1 MSKRH
6 YYPGSNHGRH
16 WGMLILDPV
25 SKCLQVPHGK
35 KKLYY
40 GPSMRPGGG
49 PPDDEQ
55 IDAPD
60 GSPGETI
67 TANTMV
73 PFCWRSYP
81 LRFSQDMV
89 KSFNATH
96 ILDFTPGSGGLVVA
110 LLLEGSGVTQKQYVG
125 ICHTQEHID
134 LLKKHLTQQVM
145 GFMSDESCKLY
156 NPLYAKFLKG
166 DGQSGNPPGSST
178 AGGSKTQGKAKTS
191 GKRKRD
197 PEPDDGAVTDDASG
211 DGKESC
217 DNESSAPP
225 SEGEP

>member
-1 MSKRH
+1 M
-6 YYPGSNHGRH
+6 
-16 WGMLILDPV
+16 GM
-25 SKCLQVPHGK
+25 
-35 KKLYY
+35 
-40 GPSMRPGGG
+40 
-49 PPDDEQ
+49 
-55 IDAPD
+55 
-60 GSPGETI
+60 
-67 TANTMV
+67 
-73 PFCWRSYP
+73 
-81 LRFSQDMV
+81 
-89 KSFNATH
+89 
-96 ILDFTPGSGGLVVA
+96 
-110 LLLEGSGVTQKQYVG
+110 
-125 ICHTQEHID
+125 CHTSGHID
-134 LLKKHLTQQVM
+134 PLKKHLTEQVM

-225 SEGEP
+225 SEGAP